1 MISFPKVAVVVPV
14 FNKIALTV
22 RFLESF
28 KHVTYPHYSIIIVDD
43 GSTDLTSERIR
54 HDYPGVILLSGN
66 GNLWWSGGTN
76 VGVRY
81 ALEHGFDY
89 VLTINNDTRV
99 SQNFLTRLV
108 ETAQAHPRTLV
119 GCRINFMDPPTKVWA
134 AGGRMEW
141 DTGIILQLL
150 GYGMPEE
157 EVLAIRPS
165 PWPVPILTGCGTLVP
180 IQCYRQ
186 VGVYDARRFPQYHG
200 DSEFVLRATAKGY
213 QALVDL
219 HAVVWNDARN
229 TSTVKKGLKFFFSRR
244 SPMYWRPMLAI
255 HTRYCPR
262 EFLFSCLWRQYPL
275 RCYWMRLMAMFLL
288 LKKLARRKIK
298 RTVQRLLGR
307 SRKLGLEA

>member
-1 MISFPKVAVVVPV
+1 MQPMPRVAVVVPV
-14 FNKIALTV
+14 FNKVALTV

-28 KHVTYPHYSIIIVDD
+28 ANVTYPNYTIIIVDD
-43 GSTDLTSERIR
+43 GSTDSTAQTTRDR
-54 HDYPGVILLSGN
+54 FPHVVLLSGE
-66 GNLWWSGGTN
+66 GNLWWSGATN
-76 VGVRY
+76 LGVKY
-81 ALEHGFDY
+81 ALEHSFDY

-99 SQNFLTRLV
+99 NPDFLSRLV
-108 ETAQAHPRTLV
+108 QIAQAHPRTLV
-119 GCRINFMDPPTKVWA
+119 GCRINFMEPPTKVWA

-150 GYGMPEE
+150 GYGMPEQD
-157 EVLAIRPS
+157 VLAIRPS

-180 IQCYRQ
+180 IGCFTEA
-186 VGVYDARRFPQYHG
+186 GLYDAHRFPQYHG

-229 TSTVKKGLKFFFSRR
+229 TSKVKRGLKFFFSRR
-244 SPMYWRPMLAI
+244 SPMYWRPILAI

-275 RCYWMRLMAMFLL
+275 RCYWMRCMAMFLL
-288 LKKLARRKIK
+288 VKKLSRRKVK
-298 RTVQRLLGR
+298 RTAQRFLGR